1 MEANS
6 DVDSDDIVQ
15 KAQAQMCACSLSEI
29 IRDAACII
37 PESRNM
43 EVMAEALLSKK
54 EVEEERFLMSPRLIA
69 KEQKKR

>member
-15 KAQAQMCACSLSEI
+15 KAQAQMCACALSEI

-43 EVMAEALLSKK
+43 EVHQG
-54 EVEEERFLMSPRLIA
+54 A
-69 KEQKKR
+69 KIRETYIIR